1 MKYIDTYKITWSTD
15 ENHLIIMS
23 DKSVHVINV
32 EDNTQKKEIKH
43 DNKINDIVVIGDNL
57 VVGGIY
63 KYLLIL
69 ISHFF

>member
-1 MKYIDTYKITWSTD
+1 
-15 ENHLIIMS
+15 MS

-57 VVGGIY
+57 IVGGI
-63 KYLLIL
+63 LFNIN
-69 ISHFF
+69 